1 MLENAKVK
9 KEVDKL
15 ELSIPGLYYI
25 PNFIDRKKQQIL
37 VQNSLTLNA
46 NRLLMLTYFIGIPK
60 YIHDILISKF
70 IPLNQLNV

>member
-46 NRLLMLTYFIGIPK
+46 NRLLMLTYFIGIPN
-60 YIHDILISKF
+60 IFMIF
-70 IPLNQLNV
+70 